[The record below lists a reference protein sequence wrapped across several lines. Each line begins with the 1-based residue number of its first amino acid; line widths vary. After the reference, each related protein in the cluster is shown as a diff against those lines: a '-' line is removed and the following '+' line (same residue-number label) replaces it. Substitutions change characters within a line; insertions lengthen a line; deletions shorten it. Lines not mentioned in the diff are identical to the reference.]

1 MTLYRISVNSTRFC
15 TFDFCISQAIEQY
28 MITKYSQFTVSDV
41 FFLLFS
47 SAAVIIKGDLM
58 RGGGEVD
65 LGATQERGT
74 GEATTGA
81 VVGEGEMGGAGE
93 REEGETEDAVD
104 HHLRPG
110 TEVKGRQRGSLRH
123 HQCTSKLAC
132 HTFKFHVPM

>member
-1 MTLYRISVNSTRFC
+1 M
-15 TFDFCISQAIEQY
+15 
-28 MITKYSQFTVSDV
+28 

-47 SAAVIIKGDLM
+47 SAAVIIEGDQT

-65 LGATQERGT
+65 LRATQERET

-81 VVGEGEMGGAGE
+81 AVGEGEMGGAGE
-93 REEGETEDAVD
+93 QEEGETEDAVD

-123 HQCTSKLAC
+123 HQCTSKLAY
-132 HTFKFHVPM
+132 HTFKFHIQ